1 MTAVDT
7 DSAIL
12 QLPDSMEAKIPLDA
26 DHSKIAQFDGTSA
39 RGYRKVLGKLKQFE
53 QDAPAVIATRFG
65 KKPPAVVN
73 SYDRD
78 GRAAYEAGDWAQARE
93 LLKKA
98 LEERDHHELDTY
110 ETAESRWRY
119 ACTLYRLKEYDKAI
133 CELRKSVSWSEQ
145 KNGREHLET
154 AKMRMWLGNALEANR
169 RSPDASR
176 EFRQAASIFERDN
189 GGADT
194 LESLGC
200 RYKHGILASEHEAY
214 NRQWPHWLE
223 AEESLRRAAQGFAR
237 LPNSE
242 DKSFKARI
250 SYATVLLKMCR
261 DKEALEQF
269 TELLQI
275 AERKDMRSDI
285 EDIKLSIGEC
295 RFWLG
300 EPQESRSGD
309 RRPTA
314 RKRAKKQQK
323 EAYERKLTG
332 RWSAPQRAES
342 FYANVLHIPM

>member
-1 MTAVDT
+1 
-7 DSAIL
+7 
-12 QLPDSMEAKIPLDA
+12 MEAKIPLDV
-26 DHSKIAQFDGTSA
+26 DHSKIAQFDSTSA

-65 KKPPAVVN
+65 KKTPAVLN
-73 SYDRD
+73 SNDRD
-78 GRAAYEAGDWAQARE
+78 GRKAYEAEDWTQASE

-119 ACTLYRLKEYDKAI
+119 AYALYRLKEYDKAI
-133 CELRKSVSWSEQ
+133 YELRKSVSWSEE

-154 AKMRMWLGNALEANR
+154 AKMRMWLGKALEGNR
-169 RSPDASR
+169 RSTDASQ
-176 EFRQAASIFERDN
+176 EFMQAASIFERDKR
-189 GGADT
+189 GADT
-194 LESLGC
+194 LESLQC

-214 NRQWPHWLE
+214 DRQWPHWLE

-237 LPNSE
+237 LPNPE
-242 DKSFKARI
+242 GKSFKARI

-269 TELLQI
+269 TELLRI
-275 AERKDMRSDI
+275 AEQKNVRSDI
-285 EDIKLSIGEC
+285 EDIKLSIEEC

-300 EPQESRSGD
+300 KSQASRLAD
-309 RRPTA
+309 RRPMA
-314 RKRAKKQQK
+314 RKRAKERQK

-332 RWSAPQRAES
+332 RWSTPQRAEW
-342 FYANVLHIPM
+342 FYTNVLHIPI